1 MSVKM
6 TYRVDSCC
14 RKPDRASATPLSA
27 ATWVLAELD
36 HNGRSYLPSLKI
48 GTRTRLLPAS
58 PPPTDRRAELAA
70 IVMAMESALRV
81 FWKFAERLP
90 AVRYPDVTICSD
102 SAYAVVS
109 VLEASA
115 FDPQS
120 AAMADRPNRDLLA
133 DARQLYER
141 LSGLGMVRVRHVSSA
156 ENWVAD
162 AECNKQLD
170 RLQAQRDRPV
180 AASRKRLLIP
190 AAAGIGTARNR
201 NAKVLTLDSPSV
213 LQVWDRQRDMD
224 VAPLALPFVAPLR
237 LSGRAH

>member
-14 RKPDRASATPLSA
+14 RKSDRSSAGPLSA
-27 ATWVLAELD
+27 ATWVLVELE
-36 HNGRSYLPSLKI
+36 HKGRSYLPSLKI
-48 GTRTRLLPAS
+48 GTRTKLLPAS
-58 PPPTDRRAELAA
+58 PPPTDQRAELAA

-90 AVRYPDVTICSD
+90 GVRYPDVTICSD

-115 FDPQS
+115 FDPES
-120 AAMADRPNRDLLA
+120 AAMADRANRDLLA

-141 LSGLGMVRVRHVSSA
+141 LGGLGMVRVRHVSSD

-162 AECNKQLD
+162 AECNSQLD

-180 AASRKRLLIP
+180 AAFRKRLLIP
-190 AAAGIGTARNR
+190 AGSGIGTARNR
-201 NAKVLTLDSPSV
+201 NAKVLTVDSPSV
-213 LQVWDRQRDMD
+213 LNAWSRQWDVE
-224 VAPLALPFVAPLR
+224 VAPLALKIR
-237 LSGRAH
+237 